1 MKISKEK
8 LQQEAANTGFKME
21 HLEKV
26 HILMDL
32 LNDFA
37 TFPQLKG
44 KFVLKGGTA
53 LNLFFFELPRLSV
66 DIDLNYIGSVDREV
80 MLSERPILQDVI
92 NGICE
97 RHGLSMD
104 RNPNRHAGGKMI
116 WRYPSALGQMG
127 NLEIDLNFMYRV
139 PLWPIE
145 FKSSCAV
152 GSKQVHDIPI
162 LDPHELSAGKLTAL
176 IDRKTGRDLFDAYH
190 LLTKTNLDMA
200 KLRIALVVYSA
211 ISRKADLRELTP
223 ETISV
228 DITDLKN
235 RLIPLLRKN
244 DLAAISG
251 ISNWAKELV
260 TECQQAFKH
269 LLPLA
274 ENEHL
279 FLSELLDKGRI
290 KPELITDDRELIENI
305 KIHPAI
311 GWSAQQ
317 GVKNDVK
324 NSPKRA
330 KKIRR

>member
-8 LQQEAANTGFKME
+8 LQQEAAATGFKME

-32 LNDFA
+32 LTDFA

-44 KFVLKGGTA
+44 KLVLKGGTA
-53 LNLFFFELPRLSV
+53 LNLFFFKLPRLSV
-66 DIDLNYIGSVDREV
+66 DIDLNYIGSINREV
-80 MLSERPILQDVI
+80 MLSERPLLQKAI
-92 NGICE
+92 TGICA
-97 RHGLSMD
+97 RHGLILD

-145 FKSSCAV
+145 LKSSCTV

-162 LDPHELSAGKLTAL
+162 LDPHELSAGKLVAL

-190 LLTKTNLDMA
+190 LLTKTNLDMV
-200 KLRIALVVYSA
+200 KLRLALVIYSA
-211 ISRKADLRELTP
+211 ISRKADLRILTP

-228 DITDLKN
+228 NITDLKN

-244 DLAAISG
+244 DLTSINST
-251 ISNWAKELV
+251 SNWAKELIS
-260 TECQQAFKH
+260 ECQRAFKH
-269 LLPLA
+269 FLPLT
-274 ENEHL
+274 ENEHA
-279 FLSELLDKGRI
+279 FLSGLLDNGTI
-290 KPELITDDRELIENI
+290 KPGLISEDIELIENI
-305 KIHPAI
+305 KNHPAI
-311 GWSAQQ
+311 RWSAQQ
-317 GVKNDVK
+317 GIRNNVK
-324 NSPKRA
+324 SSQERA
-330 KKIRR
+330 KNKK

>member
-8 LQQEAANTGFKME
+8 LQKEAVNTGFKME

-37 TFPQLKG
+37 SFPQLKD

-66 DIDLNYIGSVDREV
+66 DIDLNYIGNVDRGL
-80 MLSERPILQDVI
+80 MLTERPILQKIVT
-92 NGICE
+92 GICE
-97 RHGLSMD
+97 RQGLTLD
-104 RNPNRHAGGKMI
+104 RNPNRHAGGKTI

-145 FKSSCAV
+145 LKSSRAV
-152 GSKQVHDIPI
+152 GSKQVYDIPI

-190 LLTKTNLDMA
+190 LLTKTNIDMT
-200 KLRIALVVYSA
+200 KLRLALIIYSA
-211 ISRKADLRELTP
+211 ISRKVDLRQLTP
-223 ETISV
+223 EAITV
-228 DITDLKN
+228 DITDLNN

-244 DLAAISG
+244 DLSTIKNT
-251 ISNWAKELV
+251 SNWAQELV
-260 TECQQAFKH
+260 AECQQAFKY

-274 ENEHL
+274 ENEHA
-279 FLSELLDKGRI
+279 FLSELLDNGRI
-290 KPELITDDRELIENI
+290 RPELITDDIKLINNL

-311 GWSAQQ
+311 CWSAQQ
-317 GVKNDVK
+317 AIKKDLK
-324 NSPKRA
+324 NS
-330 KKIRR
+330 

>member
-8 LQQEAANTGFKME
+8 LQQEATNTGFKME

-32 LNDFA
+32 LNDIA

-66 DIDLNYIGSVDREV
+66 DIDLNYIGSVDREA
-80 MLSERPILQDVI
+80 MLIERPVLQNI
-92 NGICE
+92 ITGICE
-97 RHGLSMD
+97 RHELTLD

-145 FKSSCAV
+145 YKSSCAV
-152 GSKQVHDIPI
+152 GSKQVHNIPI
-162 LDPHELSAGKLTAL
+162 LDPHELSAGKLAAL

-190 LLTKTNLDMA
+190 LLTKTNIDMA
-200 KLRIALVVYSA
+200 KLRLALIVYSA
-211 ISRKADLRELTP
+211 IGRKVDLRKLTP
-223 ETISV
+223 EEVSV
-228 DITDLKN
+228 DVTDLKN
-235 RLIPLLRKN
+235 RLLPLLRKS
-244 DLAAISG
+244 DLAAING
-251 ISNWAKELV
+251 TENWANELV
-260 TECQQAFKH
+260 MQCQQAFKQ

-274 ENEHL
+274 ENETA
-279 FLSELLDKGRI
+279 FLSELLDNGRI
-290 KPELITDDRELIENI
+290 KPELLCDDKALIENI
-305 KIHPAI
+305 KAHPAI
-311 GWSAQQ
+311 SWSAQQ
-317 GVKNDVK
+317 GIKSDVK

-330 KKIRR
+330 QKIKR

>member
-8 LQQEAANTGFKME
+8 LQQEASTTGFKME

-66 DIDLNYIGSVDREV
+66 DIDLNYIGSVDRDV
-80 MLSERPILQDVI
+80 MLAERPVLQNI
-92 NGICE
+92 ITGICE
-97 RHGLSMD
+97 RHGLTLD

-145 FKSSCAV
+145 YKSSCLV
-152 GSKQVHDIPI
+152 GSKQIHSIPI
-162 LDPHELSAGKLTAL
+162 LDPHELSAGKLAAL

-190 LLTKTNLDMA
+190 LLTKTNIDMT
-200 KLRIALVVYSA
+200 KLRLALVVYSA
-211 ISRKADLRELTP
+211 ISRKADLRQLTP
-223 ETISV
+223 ESISV
-228 DITDLKN
+228 DVTDLKN

-244 DLAAISG
+244 DLAAING
-251 ISNWAKELV
+251 TSNWAQKLV
-260 TECQQAFKH
+260 TECQLAFKH

-274 ENEHL
+274 ENEHT
-279 FLSELLDKGRI
+279 FLSELLDKGQI
-290 KPELITDDRELIENI
+290 KPELLTDDKGLIQNI
-305 KIHPAI
+305 KTHPAI
-311 GWSAQQ
+311 SWSAQQ
-317 GVKNDVK
+317 GIKSDVQK
-324 NSPKRA
+324 SPKRA
-330 KKIRR
+330 QKIKR